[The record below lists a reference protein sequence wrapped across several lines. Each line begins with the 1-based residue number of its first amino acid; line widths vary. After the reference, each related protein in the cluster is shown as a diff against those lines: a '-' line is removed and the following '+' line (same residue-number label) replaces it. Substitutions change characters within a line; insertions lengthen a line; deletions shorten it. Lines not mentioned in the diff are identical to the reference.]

1 MGSLPWH
8 GSCLTHAMSAIS
20 PIRSNGY
27 AEGVEISKRAPAS
40 PGPVAPTPGSLPG
53 QSLSF
58 SLRRVQLALQRGGL
72 REMSEGRV
80 GQAEFGV
87 LSHCAAQPGVA
98 QVQIATALD
107 VDKAS
112 VVGLV
117 DRLEALGWL
126 IRRRNPKDRRRHGL
140 HLTGEGARA
149 LQELQQ
155 QAGTIE
161 ARVRGRFT
169 EVEWEQFL
177 GFLARAGGA

>member
-1 MGSLPWH
+1 
-8 GSCLTHAMSAIS
+8 MSAIS

-27 AEGVEISKRAPAS
+27 AEGVELPKRTPAS
-40 PGPVAPTPGSLPG
+40 SGPIASAPPGPQANLPG

-126 IRRRNPKDRRRHGL
+126 IRRRNPRDRRRHGL

-149 LQELQQ
+149 LQELQL

-161 ARVRGRFT
+161 ARVRSRFT

-177 GFLARAGGA
+177 GFLARAGGT

>member
-1 MGSLPWH
+1 
-8 GSCLTHAMSAIS
+8 MSAIS

-27 AEGVEISKRAPAS
+27 AEGVEFPKRS
-40 PGPVAPTPGSLPG
+40 PGGSAAPEQSSAAVPG
-53 QSLSF
+53 QTLSF

-72 REMSEGRV
+72 RELSEGRV

-87 LSHCAAQPGVA
+87 LALCAAQPGVA
-98 QVQIATALD
+98 QVQIAFALD

-140 HLTGEGARA
+140 HLTPEGARA
-149 LQELQQ
+149 LQQLQQ
-155 QAGTIE
+155 QAEAIE
-161 ARVRGRFT
+161 TRVRSRFT
-169 EVEWEQFL
+169 EAEWEQFL
-177 GFLARAGGA
+177 ALLARAGGG

>member
-1 MGSLPWH
+1 MI
-8 GSCLTHAMSAIS
+8 AMSAIS

-27 AEGVEISKRAPAS
+27 ADGVELSKRAPGSSS
-40 PGPVAPTPGSLPG
+40 PVGQNTPTAPGNLPG

-72 REMSEGRV
+72 REMSQGRV

-140 HLTGEGARA
+140 HLTGEGVRA

-155 QAGTIE
+155 QTGAIE

>member
-1 MGSLPWH
+1 
-8 GSCLTHAMSAIS
+8 MSAIS

-27 AEGVEISKRAPAS
+27 ADGVEFSKRAPGTPLPAAPTTAS
-40 PGPVAPTPGSLPG
+40 PSPT

-80 GQAEFGV
+80 GQAEYGV
-87 LSHCAAQPGVA
+87 LCLCAAQPGVA
-98 QVQIATALD
+98 QVQIATGLD

-117 DRLEALGWL
+117 DRLETLGWL

-149 LQELQQ
+149 LQQLQQ
-155 QAGTIE
+155 QAEAIE
-161 ARVRGRFT
+161 SRIRERFSAA
-169 EVEWEQFL
+169 EWEQFTV
-177 GFLARAGGA
+177 FLARAGGA

>member
-1 MGSLPWH
+1 
-8 GSCLTHAMSAIS
+8 
-20 PIRSNGY
+20 GY
-27 AEGVEISKRAPAS
+27 AESVELPKRTPAS
-40 PGPVAPTPGSLPG
+40 PVPAASNTPSPSGNMPGP
-53 QSLSF
+53 SLSF

-87 LSHCAAQPGVA
+87 LSHCASQPGVA
-98 QVQIATALD
+98 QVQIATVLD

-155 QAGTIE
+155 QAITIE
-161 ARVRGRFT
+161 SRVRGRFSQ
-169 EVEWEQFL
+169 VEWEQFL
-177 GFLARAGGA
+177 AFLARAGGA

>member
-1 MGSLPWH
+1 
-8 GSCLTHAMSAIS
+8 MSAIS
-20 PIRSNGY
+20 PISIGY
-27 AEGVEISKRAPAS
+27 AEGVDLPKRAPAAAA
-40 PGPVAPTPGSLPG
+40 VAPPAALGPLPART
-53 QSLSF
+53 LSF

-72 REMSEGRV
+72 RELSEGRV

-87 LSHCAAQPGVA
+87 LSLCAAQPGVA

-126 IRRRNPKDRRRHGL
+126 LRRRNAKDRRRHGL
-140 HLTGEGARA
+140 YLTGEGQRA
-149 LQELQQ
+149 LEQLQR
-155 QAGTIE
+155 QAEVIE
-161 ARVRGRFT
+161 ARVRDRFT
-169 EVEWEQFL
+169 EDEWTQFL